1 MRRAAS
7 PPPASESVVPA
18 APNHVDGKTRVKE
31 AIAEL
36 QVRGE
41 IGDAVEPV
49 TKSSNGISIR
59 NKKNNK
65 IRKQEKRESMVSWK
79 KRKRQA
85 EAIERAEN
93 LKDMFNE
100 KVGKSLE
107 RFKRTKDR
115 KKGWEE
121 VNKKINKMKTENK
134 NLFSILDD
142 DNASGNN
149 KDDEWSDEGM
159 ALSD

>member
-1 MRRAAS
+1 MAKKSMNTR
-7 PPPASESVVPA
+7 
-18 APNHVDGKTRVKE
+18 VDGKTRVKE

-121 VNKKINKMKTENK
+121 INTKINKMKTENK

-142 DNASGNN
+142 GNASENN

>member
-1 MRRAAS
+1 MAKKT
-7 PPPASESVVPA
+7 VVPA
-18 APNHVDGKTRVKE
+18 PANRVDGKTRVKE

-41 IGDAVEPV
+41 IGDASEPV
-49 TKSSNGISIR
+49 TKSNNGITIR
-59 NKKNNK
+59 SKKSNK

-107 RFKRTKDR
+107 RFKRTNDR

-121 VNKKINKMKTENK
+121 TNKKINKMKNENK
-134 NLFSILDD
+134 NIFSLLDV
-142 DNASGNN
+142 DNAGGN
-149 KDDEWSDEGM
+149 KDDDEWSDEGM
-159 ALSD
+159 AMSD